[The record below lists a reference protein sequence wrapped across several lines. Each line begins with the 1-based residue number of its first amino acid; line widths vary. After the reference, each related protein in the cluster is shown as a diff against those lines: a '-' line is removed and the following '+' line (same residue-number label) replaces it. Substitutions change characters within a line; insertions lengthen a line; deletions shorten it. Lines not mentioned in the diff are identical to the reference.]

1 MSRLSTFLSIFLLIT
16 TTSVVLTYA
25 QKVEPTIDPEPI
37 NLQYKAMLY
46 RLDFKTIPSISPAM
60 RSVLLLTTLYYII
73 VFAKAMVEIQI
84 YRSEGKKTKSINNDE
99 EDGLLADGND
109 MGSKL
114 EGYERNLRGVMEGIP
129 MLAILIT
136 FALHYSA
143 DPVRQNC
150 TPLQPATGLGVVL
163 VALGSIASLLAQR
176 T

>member
-73 VFAKAMVEIQI
+73 VFQIITNLFELDPPFHYPTNMV
-84 YRSEGKKTKSINNDE
+84 D
-99 EDGLLADGND
+99 
-109 MGSKL
+109 
-114 EGYERNLRGVMEGIP
+114 RNLTH
-129 MLAILIT
+129 L
-136 FALHYSA
+136 
-143 DPVRQNC
+143 
-150 TPLQPATGLGVVL
+150 
-163 VALGSIASLLAQR
+163 
-176 T
+176 